1 MNKKHKLLKNIEE
14 FKTITQKRLT
24 ERGKFPYDTVHST
37 FEIKDENFI
46 MERLKSSGLSM
57 GKPVDYM
64 GVNGIPIYTKTLSI
78 DNKFAFEN
86 NSKDS
91 SYSSNINISEDKIKE
106 NDQKILDLIVK
117 SGANNQNL
125 TDEEKVIAFTKYIGE
140 ITNYDNEAYRARNV
154 DTEYYRASDLFSVTE
169 RKLAMCVGY
178 SVTAARAFNIMGIP
192 SYVVSGKS
200 PQGISHAA
208 VRAYYNRSWHI
219 IDITAS
225 TYWKNGNYKTTY
237 SDFIKEYCIDGYD
250 VYDPAKTNNR
260 FKVKYME
267 SNEAFENWIHN
278 NGSKSMLFINESAAL
293 KDKKPKDDFV
303 PVPVTEK
310 EKNELIDKYKK
321 LLSQIPENTQNPG
334 EKNIRD
340 YLKNEYEEIL
350 KKDNLFEHEH
360 AEFKESLN
368 LNESFYLQL
377 KKEEMKPSDNLKK
390 EEKPRENSVKERET
404 PAENND
410 FVSVTEK
417 NNLIDKYKELLSK
430 IPENTQ
436 NPGEK
441 NIRNYLEKEYEEL
454 LQKDK
459 LFKHEYTEFTKSLN
473 LNETF
478 YSQLKEGEMK
488 LSENPEKGETNT
500 N

>member
-1 MNKKHKLLKNIEE
+1 M
-14 FKTITQKRLT
+14 
-24 ERGKFPYDTVHST
+24 
-37 FEIKDENFI
+37 
-46 MERLKSSGLSM
+46 
-57 GKPVDYM
+57 
-64 GVNGIPIYTKTLSI
+64 
-78 DNKFAFEN
+78 
-86 NSKDS
+86 
-91 SYSSNINISEDKIKE
+91 
-106 NDQKILDLIVK
+106 
-117 SGANNQNL
+117 
-125 TDEEKVIAFTKYIGE
+125 
-140 ITNYDNEAYRARNV
+140 
-154 DTEYYRASDLFSVTE
+154 
-169 RKLAMCVGY
+169 
-178 SVTAARAFNIMGIP
+178 
-192 SYVVSGKS
+192 
-200 PQGISHAA
+200 
-208 VRAYYNRSWHI
+208 
-219 IDITAS
+219 
-225 TYWKNGNYKTTY
+225 
-237 SDFIKEYCIDGYD
+237 
-250 VYDPAKTNNR
+250 
-260 FKVKYME
+260 
-267 SNEAFENWIHN
+267 
-278 NGSKSMLFINESAAL
+278 
-293 KDKKPKDDFV
+293 
-303 PVPVTEK
+303 
-310 EKNELIDKYKK
+310 
-321 LLSQIPENTQNPG
+321 SQIPENTQNPG

-377 KKEEMKPSDNLKK
+377 KKEEKKPSDNLKK
-390 EEKPRENSVKERET
+390 EEKPRENSVNEKET

>member
-78 DNKFAFEN
+78 VNKFAFEN

-303 PVPVTEK
+303 PV
-310 EKNELIDKYKK
+310 
-321 LLSQIPENTQNPG
+321 
-334 EKNIRD
+334 
-340 YLKNEYEEIL
+340 
-350 KKDNLFEHEH
+350 
-360 AEFKESLN
+360 
-368 LNESFYLQL
+368 
-377 KKEEMKPSDNLKK
+377 
-390 EEKPRENSVKERET
+390 
-404 PAENND
+404 
-410 FVSVTEK
+410 TEK